1 MPRGVEVWV
10 QSYIELHRVVIF
22 WADLRGKASKWSVPV
37 CIITQRS
44 PDRAR
49 KIKFQAY
56 FLNYLQIFFNWTKN
70 ITMESFFNLWKSL
83 MIEIDGTVVVHWIRS
98 GAGYGK
104 GGWWMV
110 QWVKFNAQTHCTIG
124 TVAFVHWIWSTGYG
138 KGGSARG
145 PNYGIVIKC
154 ELCPH
159 TLQLF
164 RVPVSTRLCAT
175 VGYNCN

>member
-1 MPRGVEVWV
+1 MWV
-10 QSYIELHRVVIF
+10 QSYIELCFSELI
-22 WADLRGKASKWSVPV
+22 WAEKHQNGVYL

-110 QWVKFNAQTHCTIG
+110 QWVKLVQWLLCIEFEAQG
-124 TVAFVHWIWSTGYG
+124 TEKVDPPEVPIMGLWLSV
-138 KGGSARG
+138 
-145 PNYGIVIKC
+145 NCV
-154 ELCPH
+154 H
-159 TLQLF
+159 TL
-164 RVPVSTRLCAT
+164 
-175 VGYNCN
+175 YNCSVCQFLRGCVQQ